1 MTEAKDK
8 TSSSGDEEEKKRA
21 DYDSPWKELLDKF
34 FPQFMEFFFPEAY
47 KQIDWSKGFTFLDK
61 ELQTIMKNA
70 QIGRAIVDK
79 LVKVWTL
86 DQKELW
92 TLAHIEIQGEPE
104 KEFERRMFLYNFRI
118 VNKHNKTVATFVIL
132 TDSNKNWKPSSY
144 SSNTLLT
151 KINFEFASIKLLD
164 YEDKIEELQASTNP
178 FAMVVIA
185 HLRLH
190 KTKNTPED
198 RYNTKVELIKLL
210 AQKGYSKEDIRE
222 LFRFIDWIINLPKPL
237 EMKFREEVTKIE
249 GGTMPSYVT
258 SVERLA
264 KEEGIEEGKKE
275 GIEEGVAHEQKV
287 ILKLLHKRFGS
298 MPTEVEDSVKKL
310 DFDGLESLAEAIFDF
325 ANIDDVLSWFK
336 R

>member
-1 MTEAKDK
+1 MLQELFSKNFQK
-8 TSSSGDEEEKKRA
+8 SSR
-21 DYDSPWKELLDKF
+21 
-34 FPQFMEFFFPEAY
+34 
-47 KQIDWSKGFTFLDK
+47 
-61 ELQTIMKNA
+61 
-70 QIGRAIVDK
+70 
-79 LVKVWTL
+79 
-86 DQKELW
+86 
-92 TLAHIEIQGEPE
+92 
-104 KEFERRMFLYNFRI
+104 NFRI
-118 VNKHNKTVATFVIL
+118 VNKYNKTVATFVIL
-132 TDSNKNWKPSSY
+132 TDNNKNWKPSSY
-144 SSNTLLT
+144 SSNTLST

-198 RYNTKVELIKLL
+198 RYNTKLELIKLL

-222 LFRFIDWIINLPKPL
+222 LFRFIDWIIALPDALDEQFIK
-237 EMKFREEVTKIE
+237 EVEKME
-249 GGTMPSYVT
+249 GETMSSYIT
-258 SVERLA
+258 GFERRA
-264 KEEGIEEGKKE
+264 MEKGKKE

-287 ILKLLHKRFGS
+287 ILKLLHKRFGF

-310 DFDGLESLAEAIFDF
+310 DFDGLESLAEAVFDF